1 MSTKSKKKENN
12 NNGIQRIP
20 KLLCTPATKPI
31 TKKMRPAR
39 TSHWQVLFYRSNN
52 HEHPPRPRLKPGW
65 AACAPTPLANRS
77 KLRCPS
83 QLHRAL
89 ATQCT
94 FYHLAAEK
102 SLLAQTLQEIS
113 ESMLTRPA
121 CGGANE
127 ETDKLPIADTRDDSR
142 TQK

>member
-1 MSTKSKKKENN
+1 MGFRESQSSYAL
-12 NNGIQRIP
+12 QLP
-20 KLLCTPATKPI
+20 SQLQ
-31 TKKMRPAR
+31 KKMRPAR

-65 AACAPTPLANRS
+65 EACAPAPLANRS
-77 KLRCPS
+77 KLCFPS
-83 QLHRAL
+83 
-89 ATQCT
+89 QCT
-94 FYHLAAEK
+94 FYHLAAER
-102 SLLAQTLQEIS
+102 SLLAQTLQAIS
-113 ESMLTRPA
+113 ESMPKRPA